1 MEIKYPPLIN
11 VTADIKG
18 AKLMLG
24 QVVIDVTVRNK
35 PATIQL
41 NKEEARNLA
50 AHINTVLATSKI
62 V

>member
-11 VTADIKG
+11 VTADLKG

-24 QVVIDVTVRNK
+24 KVIVDVTVKGRA
-35 PATIQL
+35 ATIQL
-41 NKEEARNLA
+41 DKEEARNFA
-50 AHINTVLATSKI
+50 AYINTALATSK